1 MKTNDGGPAF
11 PVQTRHVDEITNN
24 NGEPVA
30 TVTRDT
36 GFITGMSLRAYIATA
51 ALQGLCANQ
60 AAREE
65 SELLED
71 KEPDQVVARWA
82 IGAAD
87 ALIAELN
94 KETE

>member
-51 ALQGLCANQ
+51 ALPSMIGLINQRDIERMQPEQMHATCA
-60 AAREE
+60 
-65 SELLED
+65 
-71 KEPDQVVARWA
+71 V
-82 IGAAD
+82 GAVLFAD

-94 KETE
+94 KERE